1 MRNYIVTWY
10 YTRPKGDPECLELMR
25 VLAPMIVDII
35 DPVCCTA
42 LVRWELSAHA
52 LGEKLMSY
60 LHPDDKLLVTEVSD
74 NNAWY
79 GLKPEETAALCLG
92 RPSLPPPPTSPRS
105 PEHTV

>member
-10 YTRPKGDPECLELMR
+10 YTRPKGDPECYEFLK

-42 LVRWELSAHA
+42 LVRWELGAQA
-52 LGEKLMSY
+52 LGEKLMHY
-60 LHPDDKLLVTEVSD
+60 LHRDDKLLVMEVSE
-74 NNAWY
+74 NNVWY
-79 GLKPEETAALCLG
+79 GLKPEETATLYLG
-92 RPSLPPPPTSPRS
+92 RPSLPPPPTSSRS